1 MDKKENDD
9 YNSLD
14 SPQENDVSFFSDL
27 KSALGMK
34 DSKEESKAD
43 NMADNKENDLPDIV
57 ADLKNP
63 MKKRGKYK
71 TKQYIL
77 GTVLVLILSIL
88 WIVLPFIREPKPP
101 APDVVASYNGK
112 NITIDDLKSFLAVEG
127 AREREHYVCDVH
139 GLDHSQCDTAEEC
152 EKHPIDSLEGYREV
166 VSMMATEQ
174 IIQEWAQAKGITQRE
189 DVQHDISDLFDYAN
203 VEEVVN
209 RISEQQLSLDSIS
222 KLDIQLYFDENK
234 EKYAGRT
241 LDEAEDEIRQILLQK
256 KEEEYFP
263 EYIEELKKMA
273 GLKVDYELLK
283 VTEPS
288 DEEIKN
294 YYNQNLDLYKK
305 DGSLFVSEII
315 IPATSGKEKADEA
328 LRKIRSGESFEAV
341 AQAYAQNQTV
351 NKDEVAVGSNESEKD
366 VQTNRLN
373 LNEISNIV
381 ENEDGSFSILRL
393 DSKKEEGT
401 QSLKE
406 VKDSIKKVLLQEKM
420 EKEYELRADE
430 ALFTVHGRRYTLG
443 DFYQEFK
450 ELPETYREAFSDY
463 ENRKMLVD
471 QLIVKELLLE
481 ENDDMAN
488 TGENNHDLEELKI
501 EYLSQ
506 ILHEEEVDQKI
517 EEPTEEEMS
526 AFYKSNTDSFVTPE
540 KVKLSIIW
548 IAQTQDNK
556 GSDKAKEAL
565 ATIKAGT
572 SFAEVAKQYSEDGT
586 AEDGGAID
594 EWFYSTYLPEELSK
608 EIFSLDVGEVSK
620 VIESHGGLY
629 IVQVNE
635 KEAEK
640 QLTYEEAKDT
650 IREHLK
656 EEKHHELSATMEK
669 TILEESNFMIY
680 DRTIR
685 KMLNEQKGEK

>member
-189 DVQHDISDLFDYAN
+189 DVQHDISDLFDHAN

-305 DGSLFVSEII
+305 DGSLSVSEVI
-315 IPATSGKEKADEA
+315 IPATPGKEKADEA
-328 LRKIRSGESFEAV
+328 L
-341 AQAYAQNQTV
+341 QA
-351 NKDEVAVGSNESEKD
+351 
-366 VQTNRLN
+366 
-373 LNEISNIV
+373 
-381 ENEDGSFSILRL
+381 
-393 DSKKEEGT
+393 
-401 QSLKE
+401 
-406 VKDSIKKVLLQEKM
+406 
-420 EKEYELRADE
+420 
-430 ALFTVHGRRYTLG
+430 
-443 DFYQEFK
+443 
-450 ELPETYREAFSDY
+450 
-463 ENRKMLVD
+463 
-471 QLIVKELLLE
+471 
-481 ENDDMAN
+481 
-488 TGENNHDLEELKI
+488 
-501 EYLSQ
+501 
-506 ILHEEEVDQKI
+506 
-517 EEPTEEEMS
+517 
-526 AFYKSNTDSFVTPE
+526 
-540 KVKLSIIW
+540 
-548 IAQTQDNK
+548 
-556 GSDKAKEAL
+556 
-565 ATIKAGT
+565 
-572 SFAEVAKQYSEDGT
+572 
-586 AEDGGAID
+586 
-594 EWFYSTYLPEELSK
+594 
-608 EIFSLDVGEVSK
+608 
-620 VIESHGGLY
+620 
-629 IVQVNE
+629 
-635 KEAEK
+635 
-640 QLTYEEAKDT
+640 
-650 IREHLK
+650 
-656 EEKHHELSATMEK
+656 
-669 TILEESNFMIY
+669 
-680 DRTIR
+680 
-685 KMLNEQKGEK
+685 